1 MAILQNVETVF
12 ASVQHGIVN
21 NLSDAFITTSV
32 NSLMTCI
39 KTDKNTH
46 VLRLNNKN
54 THVLRL
60 TKTLMY

>member
-1 MAILQNVETVF
+1 MAIYVLQNVETVF

-21 NLSDAFITTSV
+21 NLSDAFIITSV

-46 VLRLNNKN
+46 VLRL
-54 THVLRL
+54 
-60 TKTLMY
+60 TKTRMY